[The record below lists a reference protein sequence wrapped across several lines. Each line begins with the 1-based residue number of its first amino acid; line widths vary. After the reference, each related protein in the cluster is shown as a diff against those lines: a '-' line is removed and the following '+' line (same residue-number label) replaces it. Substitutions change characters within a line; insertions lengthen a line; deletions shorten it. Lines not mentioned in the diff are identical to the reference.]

1 MSGYSFRVKKTERR
15 VKVAFS
21 DGAQEYDGAL
31 SQGFDCA
38 DGTLRAGVS
47 AVLLDGEGIPA
58 DAEAV
63 YAAGGA
69 YLVYAG
75 GACSVR
81 PAGRESFSL
90 SQVAFSAPPACVRV
104 YDDTAGEALLLS
116 DGASSA
122 LLTASGLSAESVPA
136 FTAAAYAFER
146 LWLATG
152 ECGGARL
159 RCQPAGPG
167 QRNGLRGEL

>member
-63 YAAGGA
+63 
-69 YLVYAG
+69 
-75 GACSVR
+75 
-81 PAGRESFSL
+81 
-90 SQVAFSAPPACVRV
+90 
-104 YDDTAGEALLLS
+104 
-116 DGASSA
+116 
-122 LLTASGLSAESVPA
+122 
-136 FTAAAYAFER
+136 
-146 LWLATG
+146 
-152 ECGGARL
+152 
-159 RCQPAGPG
+159 
-167 QRNGLRGEL
+167 